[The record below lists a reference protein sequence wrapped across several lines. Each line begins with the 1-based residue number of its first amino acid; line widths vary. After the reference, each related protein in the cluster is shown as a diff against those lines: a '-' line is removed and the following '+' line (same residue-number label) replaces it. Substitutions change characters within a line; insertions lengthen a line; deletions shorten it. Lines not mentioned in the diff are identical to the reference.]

1 MAVTKIH
8 GIKTTVDK
16 AIEYICN
23 PDKTDQNLYI
33 SSFACSPET
42 AALDFKYTLDHT
54 HDCRDPHNTN
64 KAFHLIQAFSPGE
77 VSYEEAHQIGRELA
91 DRLLEGKYSYVL
103 TTHTDKG
110 HVHNHLIF
118 CSADNIT
125 FSHYHDCKKNYWK
138 IRNLSDTLCLEHNL
152 STIMPNGKKGMKYN
166 EWAANKSESSKKT
179 QLLTEVWLGLLEL
192 ACAETEDIHK
202 NKDTAEKMKAMM
214 SYIQDHYTEMIA
226 VDCLAR
232 EAHIS
237 KRVCFRLF
245 QENLHMS
252 PLEYM
257 REYRLR
263 KACMELIET
272 EKSIT
277 EIASDCGFGSSSY
290 FGKLFRE
297 HFNCSPVRYR
307 GKWHDCN
314 RNRHE

>member
-1 MAVTKIH
+1 MKNIQ
-8 GIKTTVDK
+8 GIQLIMESNEELLPDFFMDFP
-16 AIEYICN
+16 YICSCVEF
-23 PDKTDQNLYI
+23 DKDIDPVVPWHWHHAVELFYI
-33 SSFACSPET
+33 KSGRVE
-42 AALDFKYTLDHT
+42 YTT
-54 HDCRDPHNTN
+54 
-64 KAFHLIQAFSPGE
+64 
-77 VSYEEAHQIGRELA
+77 
-91 DRLLEGKYSYVL
+91 
-103 TTHTDKG
+103 
-110 HVHNHLIF
+110 
-118 CSADNIT
+118 
-125 FSHYHDCKKNYWK
+125 
-138 IRNLSDTLCLEHNL
+138 
-152 STIMPNGKKGMKYN
+152 PNGKWIFPAGTGGFVNSNVLHSSRVSSTKDGSGLEMICLSP
-166 EWAANKSESSKKT
+166 EDPGQAALLQKIQAGFELEEGSWGYEIT
-179 QLLTEVWLGLLEL
+179 LRQLLTEVWLGLLEL

>member
-1 MAVTKIH
+1 MKNIQ
-8 GIKTTVDK
+8 GIQLIMESNEELLPDFFMDFP
-16 AIEYICN
+16 YICSCVEF
-23 PDKTDQNLYI
+23 DKYI
-33 SSFACSPET
+33 DPVVPWHWHHAVELFYIKSGRVE
-42 AALDFKYTLDHT
+42 YTT
-54 HDCRDPHNTN
+54 
-64 KAFHLIQAFSPGE
+64 
-77 VSYEEAHQIGRELA
+77 
-91 DRLLEGKYSYVL
+91 
-103 TTHTDKG
+103 
-110 HVHNHLIF
+110 
-118 CSADNIT
+118 
-125 FSHYHDCKKNYWK
+125 
-138 IRNLSDTLCLEHNL
+138 
-152 STIMPNGKKGMKYN
+152 PNGKWIFPAGTGGFVNSNVLHSSRVSSTKDGTVQLLHLFDSELLSGGISNRIEERYIRPLTDRSGLEMICLSP
-166 EWAANKSESSKKT
+166 EDPGQAALLQKIQAGFELEDGSWGYEIT
-179 QLLTEVWLGLLEL
+179 LRQLLTEVWLGLLEL

-232 EAHIS
+232 DAHIS
-237 KRVCFRLF
+237 KKVCFRLF